1 VTDANGA
8 IAQEDFCHGGSSL
21 TAFFASASID
31 RRAGYCFRSMVMV
44 QQSSCCWP
52 ALSTHRVEPSSK
64 ESCIMFGRYGYKNA
78 LVSVVAGTLLFQAS
92 LSPAQQRQVSLTA
105 GWQQMSP
112 SDFASSVRTLYSAGT
127 FNSLK
132 ASDRRAAQA
141 YGFQLFQQVD
151 FSSTTLSYHT
161 LEMLHWLSQNFLV
174 PSMVDSTRAALL
186 ARQDNWAGQP
196 FAEVLAKVMMLKRS
210 DTPPAVVLQ
219 QAQLWVTAGGTLAQI
234 PQNDL
239 VYDVVRQMFGSPS
252 VITGSFSV
260 SWTSRVT
267 APQSGDYTFSISP
280 INVNAGF
287 KPHPIKVRVTFS
299 VAGQL
304 LLQSIPGD
312 LGTAS
317 FPGYQDA
324 TPPANWT
331 SQSQAVALT
340 AGQPVSIQVTMTA
353 NTMKDFSPGTLHS
366 MLYWQ
371 GPGVSYSLVPASS
384 FTLPDGSGPGLQAN
398 YSWTSQGKP
407 QTLTRTDPMI
417 DFAWTNPAVLIAQNP
432 TVPNQIA
439 DQMWQGL
446 TSPAYLAAL
455 AGPPAQLHP
464 FFSAADD
471 VSIGLTTARRQAFLD
486 LLLQNPTLLSPV
498 DVPTAVRFY
507 QAFRMGGPD
516 KALEVFGTWAG
527 RYANYASDFSDSR
540 SFDGDSRLALADM
553 AAFVTQQ
560 LPSQAAVLQNQ
571 YLQLPDGR
579 CVLPVAYTLSYS
591 YLSQKKQ
598 AAWIAFLD
606 AKLADP
612 TLTGDLRVN
621 WLLARAH
628 VQELLRNPSKHY
640 PLRWP
645 FPASWSID
653 GIGYLTQALNAAQS
667 APVKLRVAREIIGR
681 YASAGQFQDATALLQ
696 QIEGS
701 LPDPQKAIVAAWLQE
716 LASFVTYKQQ
726 QPARAKQAYLKA
738 LQARRLQA
746 ASRGDST
753 TVTHYDTLINAVQ
766 NRP

>member
-1 VTDANGA
+1 
-8 IAQEDFCHGGSSL
+8 
-21 TAFFASASID
+21 
-31 RRAGYCFRSMVMV
+31 
-44 QQSSCCWP
+44 
-52 ALSTHRVEPSSK
+52 
-64 ESCIMFGRYGYKNA
+64 MFGCYAYKVA
-78 LVSVVAGTLLFQAS
+78 LVSVALATVLLQGPLS
-92 LSPAQQRQVSLTA
+92 LAQQRQVMMPA

-112 SDFASSVRTLYSAGT
+112 TDFASAIRNLYSAGT

-141 YGFQLFQQVD
+141 YGFKLFRQVD
-151 FSSTTLSYHT
+151 FSSTTLSYQT
-161 LEMLHWLSQNFLV
+161 LEMLHWLSQNLLI
-174 PSMVDSTRAALL
+174 PSTVDSTRAALL

-196 FAEVLAKVMMLKRS
+196 FAEVLAKVMILKRL

-219 QAQLWVTAGGTLAQI
+219 QAQLWVAAGGTLTQV

-252 VITGSFSV
+252 VITGSFSA
-260 SWTSRVT
+260 SWSGRLT

-280 INVNAGF
+280 INVNAAY
-287 KPHPIKVRVTFS
+287 KRHPIKVRVTFS

-312 LGTAS
+312 MGQAP
-317 FPGYQDA
+317 FPGYHDT
-324 TPPANWT
+324 TPPSDWT
-331 SQSQAVALT
+331 SQAQAVTLT
-340 AGQPVSIQVTMTA
+340 AGQPVSIQVSMTEIA
-353 NTMKDFSPGTLHS
+353 KTLLPPGTLHAV
-366 MLYWQ
+366 LYWQ
-371 GPGVSYSLVPASS
+371 GPGVSYSPVPATS
-384 FTLPDGSGPGLQAN
+384 FALPDGSGPGLQAT
-398 YSWTSQGKP
+398 YSWTSEGKQ

-417 DFAWTNPAVLIAQNP
+417 DSVWTNSAVLLAQNT

-446 TSPAYLAAL
+446 TSPSYLATL
-455 AGPPAQLHP
+455 TGPPAQLHP
-464 FFSAADD
+464 FFGAADD
-471 VSIGLTTARRQAFLD
+471 VSIGLATARRQAFLN
-486 LLLQNPTLLSPV
+486 LILQNPSLLNPV

-507 QAFRMGGPD
+507 QAFRMGAPD
-516 KALEVFGTWAG
+516 TALEVFGTWAA

-540 SFDGDSRLALADM
+540 YFDADSRLALADM

-560 LPSQAAVLQNQ
+560 FPSQAAVLQNQ
-571 YLQLPDGR
+571 YLQTADGR

-598 AAWIAFLD
+598 RDWIAFLD

-628 VQELLRNPSKHY
+628 IQELMRNPSKHY

-645 FPASWSID
+645 FPASWPID

-681 YASAGQFQDATALLQ
+681 YASAAQFQDATALLQ
-696 QIEGS
+696 QIVGS
-701 LPDPQKAIVAAWLQE
+701 LPDAQKTIVTAWQQE
-716 LASFVTYKQQ
+716 LTTFVAYKQQ
-726 QPARAKQAYLKA
+726 QPTRAKQTYLKE
-738 LQARRLQA
+738 LQARRSQA
-746 ASRGDST
+746 ASHGDSA